1 MNTEIFY
8 QALRE
13 RLRFPTATGELTTE
27 QLWEIPLTSSKVVS
41 LDAIAKSTHRTLK
54 AMDEESFVA
63 ASKNPEKKLLELKL
77 DVLKEVIRIRQEEI
91 AELSEAASKK
101 QLKQQLTD
109 ILAQKQQKSLL
120 DLSEEEIQKKLQELG
135 V

>member
-1 MNTEIFY
+1 MNTETFY
-8 QALRE
+8 QAIRKHLR
-13 RLRFPTATGELTTE
+13 LPTATGELTTE
-27 QLWEIPLTSSKVVS
+27 QLWDIPLTSSKVVS
-41 LDAIAKSTHRTLK
+41 LDAIAKSTHRALK
-54 AMDEESFVA
+54 AMDEESFVT

-77 DVLKEVIRIRQEEI
+77 EVLKEVIRIRQEEI
-91 AELSEAASKK
+91 AELAEDVSKK

-120 DLSEEEIQKKLQELG
+120 DLSEEEIQKKLKELS